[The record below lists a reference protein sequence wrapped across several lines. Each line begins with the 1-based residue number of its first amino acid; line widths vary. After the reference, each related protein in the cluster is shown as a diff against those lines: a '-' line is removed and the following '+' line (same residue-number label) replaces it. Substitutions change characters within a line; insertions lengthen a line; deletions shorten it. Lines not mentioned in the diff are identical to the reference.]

1 MGARKMKLDFKKNL
15 GDTDRVIRTGVA
27 LLLAGLAFTGVFTG
41 VWANLAIIMA
51 LFQFVEAALGY

>member
-1 MGARKMKLDFKKNL
+1 MKLDFKKNL